1 MILIDINIFLSL
13 HLFSRVT
20 ILLRSL
26 LRGIDGLS
34 WLDNQRIEIGS
45 LVLSDSNLAL
55 GALVLEALHT

>member
-1 MILIDINIFLSL
+1 MILIDVNIFLSL

-20 ILLRSL
+20 SLIRNLLRV
-26 LRGIDGLS
+26 IDGLS

>member
-1 MILIDINIFLSL
+1 MILIDSVISLRLSF
-13 HLFSRVT
+13 FSLVSL
-20 ILLRSL
+20 LLRNL
-26 LRGIDGLS
+26 LWGIDGLS